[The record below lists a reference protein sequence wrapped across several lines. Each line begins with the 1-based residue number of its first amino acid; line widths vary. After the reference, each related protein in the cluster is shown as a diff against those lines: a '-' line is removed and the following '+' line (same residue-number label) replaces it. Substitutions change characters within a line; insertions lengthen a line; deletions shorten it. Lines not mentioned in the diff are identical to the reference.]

1 MPDLSEKLLRW
12 GRVIIG
18 GPLGV
23 LAWSIS
29 GVSALAI
36 LMWGLSTVA
45 IPLLMLKT
53 ASWGIWGFG
62 VFRESKMRTNHLKK
76 PKPPPPPADSNP

>member
-1 MPDLSEKLLRW
+1 VPDWSNKLADW
-12 GRVIIG
+12 GKVIIG

-29 GVSALAI
+29 GASAVAI
-36 LMWGLSTVA
+36 FVWGLQTVA
-45 IPLLMLKT
+45 IPLIMLKT

-62 VFRESKMRTNHLKK
+62 VLRESKSRVALLKK
-76 PKPPPPPADSNP
+76 SAKKESP

>member
-1 MPDLSEKLLRW
+1 MPDLSAKLLRW

-29 GVSALAI
+29 GFSAVAI
-36 LMWGLSTVA
+36 LLWGLSTVA
-45 IPLLMLKT
+45 IPLIMLKT

-62 VFRESKMRTNHLKK
+62 VFRESKMRTKALKK
-76 PKPPPPPADSNP
+76 TEPPPPTESDH